1 LKQQRISIVTSQLLG
16 YTRNAGAG
24 TATTFLAVAL
34 ARTGHRVEVLYS
46 SGAPATATIDPEWKR
61 LYSRAGVAIRPL
73 LAGGERVEPELFAHM
88 RTFERTLGAEPPDV
102 VIAHDFAA
110 PAYTALWQR
119 QAGLAF
125 EHTLF
130 VVLSHGT
137 RRWGK
142 EALRSVRA
150 SPDLLEESVLECA
163 LIELADVLVSPSAY
177 LIEWMREQGW
187 TLPAR
192 TRVIPYLS
200 RSGATGE
207 PPPAARSEGDGR
219 VERLAFFGRLEE
231 RKGLRPFAAGL
242 NALDPRL
249 LEGIELEFLGK
260 PTKQWSPARV
270 EGLLSETARRAL
282 RGISFQTDLDQPEV
296 LARLARPG
304 TLAVMPSLGETF
316 SNAVYECL
324 ERGIP
329 FISSDAGAPP
339 ELIAAADRPRVLFP
353 PTAEGVASA
362 LTRAL
367 RAEGGLRPAR
377 PAFDDADSLEAW
389 AEVVAMRP
397 PARGKPA
404 GPPSVDVVV
413 HHRGDRQALAR
424 CLAALARQ
432 RYRKVSVFVVAAQGA
447 EPELE
452 PAEGLD
458 RPLLVRCARGSVEA
472 AREAGLAAGRA
483 QWVVFLDE
491 EDVPE
496 PELLDALVR
505 AQAASG
511 ADVVS
516 CGLYLEEEE
525 GGRTLRF
532 FAGQPRALG
541 LLENGYGTVALLRRS
556 LLAGLTAGR
565 PAEGDPDWP
574 LLARL
579 SASGAQIVSVPT
591 PLLTRRARPGTLE
604 RHPADA
610 LLVAAQFERALPDQ
624 LHSLARL
631 AAGLAANAQEPP
643 AASPGGIARRAVRVA
658 RAEGLPG
665 LARRT
670 GQCAFRPFS
679 GWRRG

>member
-1 LKQQRISIVTSQLLG
+1 M
-16 YTRNAGAG
+16 G
-24 TATTFLAVAL
+24 TANTFIGLAL
-34 ARTGHRVEVLYS
+34 ARMGHELEFLYVGKRPAGPVEGRWADLYKSAGVEVRLLPS
-46 SGAPATATIDPEWKR
+46 SDEP
-61 LYSRAGVAIRPL
+61 
-73 LAGGERVEPELFAHM
+73 VEPSYFARRH
-88 RTFERTLGAEPPDV
+88 RAALALQADSPEV
-102 VIAHDFAA
+102 VIVNDAGAA
-110 PAYTALWQR
+110 CYAALR
-119 QAGLAF
+119 LRHLALALGN
-125 EHTLF
+125 TLF
-130 VVLSHGT
+130 VLRCAGTNRWMADAGGKVRVLPS
-137 RRWGK
+137 
-142 EALRSVRA
+142 ALGVN
-150 SPDLLEESVLECA
+150 VLEQACV
-163 LIELADVLVSPSAY
+163 ELADVLVSPSAY
-177 LIEWMREQGW
+177 LIGWMREQGW

-207 PPPAARSEGDGR
+207 APPLARREGDGR

-249 LEGIELEFLGK
+249 LEGIELEFLGR

-270 EGLLSETARRAL
+270 EALLSETARRAL

-339 ELIAAADRPRVLFP
+339 ELIAAADRSRVLFP

-367 RAEGGLRPAR
+367 REGGGLRPAR
-377 PAFDDADSLEAW
+377 PAFADADSLEAW

-413 HHRGDRQALAR
+413 HHRGDRQALSR

-432 RYRKVSVFVVAAQGA
+432 RYRQVSVFVVAAEGA
-447 EPELE
+447 APELE
-452 PAEGLD
+452 AAQGLD

-472 AREAGLAAGRA
+472 AREAGLAAGRSP
-483 QWVVFLDE
+483 WVVFLDE

-556 LLAGLTAGR
+556 LLAGLADGR

-665 LARRT
+665 L
-670 GQCAFRPFS
+670 G
-679 GWRRG
+679 RRGLRRLPRAGG